1 MKRLLVTVL
10 LLAVWSGASAQDATG
25 IAELKVR
32 ADAGDRTATRQ
43 LAEAYYTGRGVDQDN
58 KQAAFWYEK
67 LAKQGDVRAQTT
79 LGLLYFRGV
88 GLERN
93 YDLAYKWWALAAARD
108 PAAQFN
114 LGNLFLEGKG
124 VTPDF
129 AKAAEWY
136 TAAARRGHV
145 QAQHNLGMLYFE
157 GAGVAKDLPR
167 AYMWVQVAALQ
178 GDERAE
184 QSLKR
189 IAADMTPAQ
198 ITEAKGLADDWMAR
212 LKKQLR

>member
-1 MKRLLVTVL
+1 MKRLLLAAL
-10 LLAVWSGASAQDATG
+10 LCLLIGAAPAQDAIG
-25 IAELKVR
+25 ELKVR

-43 LAEAYYTGRGVDQDN
+43 LAEAYYTGRGVEQDN

-93 YDLAYKWWALAAARD
+93 YSLAYKWWSLAAVRD

-124 VTPDF
+124 VPPDL

-136 TAAARRGHV
+136 TAAARKGHV

-184 QSLKR
+184 QALAR
-189 IAADMTPAQ
+189 IATGMTPAQ
-198 ITEAKGLADDWMAR
+198 ISEAKGLADDWMAR

>member
-1 MKRLLVTVL
+1 MKRLLPALL
-10 LLAVWSGASAQDATG
+10 LLAVSTGASAQDAIG
-25 IAELKVR
+25 ELKVR

-43 LAEAYYTGRGVDQDN
+43 LAEAYYTGRGVEQDN

-67 LAKQGDVRAQTT
+67 LAKQGDARAQTT
-79 LGLLYFRGV
+79 LGLLYFRGI
-88 GLERN
+88 GLDRSYE
-93 YDLAYKWWALAAARD
+93 LAYKWWSLAAARD

-124 VTPDF
+124 APQDY

-136 TAAARRGHV
+136 TAAARKGHV
-145 QAQHNLGMLYFE
+145 QAQHNLGMLYYE

-167 AYMWVQVAALQ
+167 AYLWVQIAALQ

-189 IAADMTPAQ
+189 IAEGMTAAQ
-198 ITEAKGLADDWMAR
+198 IAEAKGLADDWMAR
-212 LKKQLR
+212 LKKQSR

>member
-1 MKRLLVTVL
+1 MKRLLLCLL
-10 LLAVWSGASAQDATG
+10 LLAVAAGTAAQDALN
-25 IAELKVR
+25 ELKIR

-43 LAEAYYTGRGVDQDN
+43 LAETYYLGRGVEQDN

-93 YDLAYKWWALAAARD
+93 YELAYKWWSLAAARD

-114 LGNLFLEGKG
+114 LGNLFFEGKG
-124 VTPDF
+124 VPVDP

-136 TAAARRGHV
+136 ASAARRGHV
-145 QAQHNLGMLYFE
+145 QAQHDLGMLYFQ
-157 GAGVAKDLPR
+157 GAGIAKDLPR

-178 GDERAE
+178 GDARAE

-198 ITEAKGLADDWMAR
+198 IAEAKGLADDWMNR

>member
-1 MKRLLVTVL
+1 MKRYLLCAL
-10 LLAVWSGASAQDATG
+10 LLAIAAGAPAQDA
-25 IAELKVR
+25 INELKVR

-43 LAEAYYTGRGVDQDN
+43 LAEAYYIGRGVEQDN

-93 YDLAYKWWALAAARD
+93 YELAYKWWSLAAARD

-114 LGNLFLEGKG
+114 LGNLFFEGKG
-124 VTPDF
+124 VPVDP

-136 TAAARRGHV
+136 AAAARKGHV
-145 QAQHNLGMLYFE
+145 QAQHDLGMLYYQ
-157 GAGVAKDLPR
+157 GAGVTRDVPR

-184 QSLKR
+184 LSLKR

-198 ITEAKGLADDWMAR
+198 IAEAKGLANEWISR